1 MEHMDEILNKL
12 GKRIRERR
20 REMDLSRAQLAE
32 QAGLSV
38 GQIARI
44 ERGEHVPKFKTV
56 MALEQVL
63 KIPLLSLLSVYFEQ
77 EPENVPVE
85 QAIRN
90 LGWAVEQK
98 LMGDEKQTVSRAI
111 NLLARKIDPKVG
123 EPGGTK

>member
-12 GKRIRERR
+12 GKRIRDRR

-85 QAIRN
+85 QAFRN

-111 NLLARKIDPKVG
+111 NLLARQIDPKAG
-123 EPGGTK
+123 ETDETK

>member
-1 MEHMDEILNKL
+1 M
-12 GKRIRERR
+12 
-20 REMDLSRAQLAE
+20 
-32 QAGLSV
+32 
-38 GQIARI
+38 
-44 ERGEHVPKFKTV
+44 TV
-56 MALEQVL
+56 AVLVL

>member
-77 EPENVPVE
+77 ESENVPVE
-85 QAIRN
+85 QAFRN

-111 NLLARKIDPKVG
+111 NLLARQIDPKAG
-123 EPGGTK
+123 ETDETK

>member
-1 MEHMDEILNKL
+1 MSPHLISFYVQQPTTEAL
-12 GKRIRERR
+12 
-20 REMDLSRAQLAE
+20 LSM
-32 QAGLSV
+32 
-38 GQIARI
+38 
-44 ERGEHVPKFKTV
+44 TV
-56 MALEQVL
+56 AVLVL

>member
-56 MALEQVL
+56 MALERVL

-77 EPENVPVE
+77 ESENVPVE
-85 QAIRN
+85 QAFRN

-111 NLLARKIDPKVG
+111 NLLARQIDPKAG
-123 EPGGTK
+123 ETDETK